1 MKLLRNIQKK
11 SSLYVLALVIAVSS
25 ITSVFVTPAAY
36 AAGCSPAEQEAR
48 MDFYGSSDVRP
59 LFDPCNSGGA
69 CTATGAGSLQSQ
81 LRGGSNA
88 EKVWNYF
95 IGRGLSPIAAAGA
108 MGNIEQESGFE
119 PWIGE
124 NGNASIDKSKMGV
137 GFGLIQWTN
146 TDGDSQGRRYKVMK
160 HLEDNGVRLDATDS
174 SQNDKALI
182 LELDWLWDGEYGKAT
197 WSEHINNE
205 TKIGGNTSVNSRSPE
220 ANIGNGAALY
230 FHASVERSADNPT
243 KLQERIDSAQ
253 AYLEQFGG
261 SNGSTSTVGNSK
273 SNNCGGGGAGLTSG
287 GANLSSA
294 QAIMQEYITSP
305 EVETL
310 VGEQQGLCGG
320 DQGWRANCV
329 TFSKYFLRK
338 FTTIEPAAGNGKDVV
353 ANTKAANP
361 GTESGPTP
369 RAYSVFSYVGG
380 DATTQFGHTGVIL
393 AVDTTKGT
401 MIIAEANCGAAGP
414 REVSSQPYLPF
425 VVREAPIAG
434 THPSNVEYLY
444 TDGKQKGEIST

>member
-1 MKLLRNIQKK
+1 MNILRIIHKK
-11 SSLYVLALVIAVSS
+11 SSLYAIALAVIVSS
-25 ITSVFVTPAAY
+25 ITSVFVTPTAY
-36 AAGCSPAEQEAR
+36 AVGCSPAEQEAR
-48 MDFYGSSDVRP
+48 KDFYASSNIIP
-59 LFDPCNSGGA
+59 LFDPCNSGGT
-69 CTATGAGSLQSQ
+69 CTAAGAGSIQSQ

-88 EKVWNYF
+88 ERVWNYF
-95 IGRGLSPIAAAGA
+95 IGRGLSPIATAGA
-108 MGNIEQESGFE
+108 MGNIEQESGFD
-119 PWIGE
+119 PWVNEGGSGI
-124 NGNASIDKSKMGV
+124 
-137 GFGLIQWTN
+137 GFGLIQWSFERRTKVEN
-146 TDGDSQGRRYKVMK
+146 ALRAAGITEYTEATSEKGLLLQLDYLWEEQSQTWEP
-160 HLEDNGVRLDATDS
+160 L
-174 SQNDKALI
+174 KA
-182 LELDWLWDGEYGKAT
+182 
-197 WSEHINNE
+197 E
-205 TKIGGNTSVNSRSPE
+205 TKVEGNTSINPLSAA
-220 ANIGNGAALY
+220 ANIGNGSTLY
-230 FHASVERSADNPT
+230 FHASVERSSDTPS

-253 AYLEQFGG
+253 AYLDQFGG
-261 SNGSTSTVGNSK
+261 GGGGTTTVGNS
-273 SNNCGGGGAGLTSG
+273 SNNCGGGAGLTSG
-287 GANLSSA
+287 GADLSSA

-305 EVETL
+305 EVVTL

-393 AVDTTKGT
+393 AVDATKGT

-414 REVSSQPYLPF
+414 GTVSSQPYLPF
-425 VVREAPIAG
+425 VVREAPITG

-444 TDGKQKGEIST
+444 TDGKRKGEINT

>member
-1 MKLLRNIQKK
+1 MKVLRNIQKK
-11 SSLYVLALVIAVSS
+11 TSLYALALAIMVSS
-25 ITSVFVTPAAY
+25 ITSVLIVPTAY
-36 AAGCSPAEQEAR
+36 AEGCSPAEQEAR
-48 MDFYGSSDVRP
+48 MDFYASSDIVP

-69 CTATGAGSLQSQ
+69 CAAAGAGSIQSQ

-88 EKVWNYF
+88 ERVWNYF
-95 IGRGLSPIAAAGA
+95 IGRGLSPIATAGA
-108 MGNIEQESGFE
+108 MGNIEQESGFD
-119 PWIGE
+119 PWVNEGGSGI
-124 NGNASIDKSKMGV
+124 
-137 GFGLIQWTN
+137 GFGLIQWSFERRTKVEN
-146 TDGDSQGRRYKVMK
+146 ALRAAGITEYTEATSEQGLLVQLDYLWEEQSQTWEP
-160 HLEDNGVRLDATDS
+160 L
-174 SQNDKALI
+174 KA
-182 LELDWLWDGEYGKAT
+182 
-197 WSEHINNE
+197 E
-205 TKIGGNTSVNSRSPE
+205 TKVEGNTSINPISAA
-220 ANIGNGAALY
+220 ANVGNGSTLY

-261 SNGSTSTVGNSK
+261 SSGGTTTVGNS
-273 SNNCGGGGAGLTSG
+273 SNNCGASGAGLTSG
-287 GANLSSA
+287 GADLSSA

-305 EVETL
+305 EVVTL

-338 FTTIEPAAGNGKDVV
+338 FTTIEPAPGNGKDVV
-353 ANTKAANP
+353 ANTRAANP
-361 GTESGPTP
+361 GTESGATP

-380 DATTQFGHTGVIL
+380 DATTEFGHTGVIL

-401 MIIAEANCGAAGP
+401 MIIAEANCGASGP
-414 REVSSQPYLPF
+414 GTVSSQPYLPF

-434 THPSNVEYLY
+434 THPSNVQYLY